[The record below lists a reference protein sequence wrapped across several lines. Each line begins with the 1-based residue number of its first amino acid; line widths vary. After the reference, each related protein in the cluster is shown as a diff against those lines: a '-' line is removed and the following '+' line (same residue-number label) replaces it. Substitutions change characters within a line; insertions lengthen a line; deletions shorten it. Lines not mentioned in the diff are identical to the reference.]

1 MHCIQAQWKHINNKP
16 RQCTISL
23 ISYIT
28 KEYGNIMVAEIQK
41 KLLNTQAQVIN
52 AKNKHIQ
59 NKNRYTKWNDQQSYS
74 HGQI

>member
-1 MHCIQAQWKHINNKP
+1 
-16 RQCTISL
+16 
-23 ISYIT
+23 
-28 KEYGNIMVAEIQK
+28 MVAEIQK